1 MPRAKGRRR
10 GRGPP
15 APPPRPPGEEKGQ
28 AEAAGP
34 GAEGGQDG
42 EGKGEAGGVADGLE
56 EAQAEVA
63 RLEAALEGARARVA
77 RLQYRP
83 WAALP
88 PLALE
93 LVARRLDLQ
102 HRLQYRERLERFGDP
117 LAEEERA
124 LHAADAGDAGDAGKP
139 ATSVGLLP
147 FVLTCKGWHRL
158 AQRVWPEG
166 GVDRVVDVVLSGR
179 VQLVRWALGWMPR
192 DTGTDDCRTFAGRNF
207 RRKVDDDVLG
217 PPPSAWRARR
227 RIDLACMA
235 AWNGDVEMLK
245 VLLTEYNLFFK
256 VGPELF
262 AWAATGGSLPVLDF
276 LREQVGP
283 ARVGAMLKDCS
294 WDWTTWAAAAR
305 EAHME
310 VLEYCRRHRCPTR
323 PESRWF
329 YDDTTPSA
337 FAQAAGGASPEHLA
351 VLKWAWPIDE
361 FKAIDEMCMVRAAGS
376 GYFPILAW
384 VAQHLSGAEM
394 GVVDVDFPGLGE
406 NVCAEAA
413 RFGHLEVLRWLRG
426 SGVEEEAWQTG
437 DDPTDDPQEVEAL
450 EERWGPGPTCPWDET
465 TCVNAARYGRLE
477 VLRYAVRQGCPCG
490 EDVTAAAA
498 KGGHLDVLQYLRLE
512 CTPPCPWDGSTL
524 EAAAGRGDRRG
535 QAVVRWAR
543 MHGCDYYDDGGPGV
557 GHSPIDGEADGL
569 AVHNHNLMLAQQ
581 EQQQQ
586 QQQQQQAPPAAGTTP
601 GPPTD
606 RSGSGG
612 AAAGASVSSESD
624 AHNAAP
630 PPRAG
635 EADEEGW
642 TCLRCTLINEV
653 VDGEELAR
661 RRTDAETTVGRRD

>member
-1 MPRAKGRRR
+1 MDQTGTGVRGTGTATPGAGSQTSGPGRRGSGGSR
-10 GRGPP
+10 GRAGGHAAGEGP
-15 APPPRPPGEEKGQ
+15 AEDGQ
-28 AEAAGP
+28 AEEAEP
-34 GAEGGQDG
+34 GGFG
-42 EGKGEAGGVADGLE
+42 DGLE

-93 LVARRLDLQ
+93 LIARRLDGSFRRA
-102 HRLQYRERLERFGDP
+102 HRERLGRFGDP

-124 LHAADAGDAGDAGKP
+124 LDAGDAGGAGEP

-158 AQRVWPEG
+158 ARRVWPEG

-192 DTGTDDCRTFAGRNF
+192 DTGTDDCRTFAGRDF
-207 RRKVDDDVLG
+207 QRKEADDG
-217 PPPSAWRARR
+217 PTPLNWRAHR

-245 VLLTEYNLFFK
+245 VLLTEYSLFFK

-276 LREQVGP
+276 LRETVRP
-283 ARVGAMLKDCS
+283 ARVGAHCS

-305 EAHME
+305 EAHVE
-310 VLEYCRRHRCPTR
+310 VLSYCRRHGCPTR

-329 YDDTTPSA
+329 HDDVPLSA
-337 FAQAAGGASPEHLA
+337 FAPAAGGASPEHLT
-351 VLKWAWPIDE
+351 VLKWAWGRKFPA
-361 FKAIDEMCMVRAAGS
+361 AIDESCLVRAAGS

-384 VAQHLSGAEM
+384 VARHLAGDGS
-394 GVVDVDFPGLGE
+394 VQFGE

-413 RFGHLEVLRWLRG
+413 GFGHLEVLRWLRG
-426 SGVEEEAWQTG
+426 SGLEETVWQVG
-437 DDPTDDPQEVEAL
+437 GDQLDDPREVEAL
-450 EERWGPGPTCPWDET
+450 EARWGPGPACAWDEM

-477 VLRYAVRQGCPCG
+477 VLQYAMRQGCPCD

-498 KGGHLDVLQYLRLE
+498 EGGHLGVLQYLRLV
-512 CTPPCPWDGSTL
+512 CSPPCPWDGSTL

-543 MHGCDYYDDGGPGV
+543 THGCDYYDDGGPGF
-557 GHSPIDGEADGL
+557 GHPPIDGDADGL
-569 AVHNHNLMLAQQ
+569 AVHNHNLMLAQ

-586 QQQQQQAPPAAGTTP
+586 LLLQDQQPQAPAAGTTP

-606 RSGSGG
+606 RSGSRG

-624 AHNAAP
+624 AHNAAAAP
-630 PPRAG
+630 AAGAG
-635 EADEEGW
+635 EADGGGW
-642 TCLRCTLINEV
+642 TCLRCTFINKV
-653 VDGEELAR
+653 QDGEEPAR
-661 RRTDAETTVGRRD
+661 RRRDAGATVGRRD